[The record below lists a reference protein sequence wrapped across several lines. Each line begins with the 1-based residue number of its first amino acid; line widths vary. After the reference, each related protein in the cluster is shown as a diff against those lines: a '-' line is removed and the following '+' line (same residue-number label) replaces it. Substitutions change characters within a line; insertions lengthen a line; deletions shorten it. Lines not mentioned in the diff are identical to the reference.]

1 MAATLS
7 VLAAGAA
14 AQQAQAPKAPTGNAM
29 TLGVMQDRSAR
40 TAGETLYVQKC
51 AMCHRQMGMGTAILA
66 RRVNPAQA
74 MLEDRR
80 DLTHDY
86 IVAAARGGIGNMPR
100 ISRAEVSDPQLE
112 TIAAYLMRSQK

>member
-1 MAATLS
+1 MAAGLML
-7 VLAAGAA
+7 LAAGAA
-14 AQQAQAPKAPTGNAM
+14 AQQAQAPKAQTGNAM

-40 TAGETLYVQKC
+40 TTGERLYVEKC
-51 AMCHRQMGMGTAILA
+51 AMCHRQMGMGTVILA
-66 RRVNPAQA
+66 RRVDPARA

-100 ISRAEVSDPQLE
+100 ISRGEVSDPELE
-112 TIAAYLMRSQK
+112 TIAAYLTRSRK